1 MKTKIPL
8 IAIIGRP
15 NVGKSTLFNRIV
27 ETRKAIVDDL
37 SGVTRDRLCA
47 DASFRGK
54 AFQLMDT
61 GGLEPTKNEGM
72 LGLVKRQSELAIA
85 EADAIIFLVD
95 GRAGLTPT
103 DREVMNVVRGAPKP
117 VFVAVNK
124 IDIPAKETLVADFF
138 ELGVDTLYPV
148 SAEHGLGVDEL
159 LEAIYPLIIKHD
171 EDFDGG
177 DDGIPQIAIVGRPNV
192 GKSTLINTIARE
204 DRMVVSDLPGTTRDS
219 IDTLV
224 TYYKKSYRFIDTAGI
239 RRRGSIDRGVEHYS
253 VLRALKSLG
262 RADVAILVLDS
273 LEGPTEQDTKIAGLA
288 LRMGRAMILMIN
300 KWDLQAPGKEPRA
313 EYRLNLHRQ
322 MPFLHW
328 APFLFGAGM
337 KAKTVPQIFK
347 LIDQVM
353 EKYSQRVS
361 TGRLNRFFQDLL
373 EKTPPPAKK
382 GKSATASFLTQVSIK
397 PPTFV
402 IFTGNPKA
410 FGATY
415 IRFLENRIREEWGFD
430 GTPVRIR
437 IKSQG
442 KK

>member
-1 MKTKIPL
+1 MKKLPL

-27 ETRKAIVDDL
+27 EKRKAIVDDL
-37 SGVTRDRLCA
+37 AGITRDRLCA

-61 GGLEPTKNEGM
+61 GGLEPTRDEGM

-85 EADAIIFLVD
+85 EADAIIVLMD

-103 DREVMNVVRGAPKP
+103 DREIMNVVRGNPKP
-117 VFVAVNK
+117 IFVAVNK
-124 IDIPAKETLVADFF
+124 IDIPAKETLVADFC

-148 SAEHGLGVDEL
+148 SAEHGLGVDDL
-159 LEAIYPLIIKHD
+159 LEEVYPLIRNHN
-171 EDFDGG
+171 EDLEGRH
-177 DDGIPQIAIVGRPNV
+177 DGIPHIAVVGRPNV

-219 IDTLV
+219 IDSLV
-224 TYYKKSYRFIDTAGI
+224 TYYKKQYWFIDTAGI
-239 RRRGSIDRGVEHYS
+239 RRRGSIDRGVERYS

-262 RADVAILVLDS
+262 RADIAILVLDS
-273 LEGPTEQDTKIAGLA
+273 IEGPTEQDTKIAGLA

-300 KWDLQAPGKEPRA
+300 KWDLQEAGEEPRKA
-313 EYRLNLHRQ
+313 YRQHLHRQ

-328 APFLFGAGM
+328 APCLFGSGM
-337 KAKTVPQIFK
+337 KPKAVPQVFK

-361 TGRLNRFFQDLL
+361 TGRLNRFFQDIL
-373 EKTPPPAKK
+373 ETTPPPAKK
-382 GKSATASFLTQVSIK
+382 GKSATASFLTQVAVG
-397 PPTFV
+397 PPTF
-402 IFTGNPKA
+402 ILFTGHPKA

-415 IRFLENRIREEWGFD
+415 VRFLENRIREEWGFD
-430 GTPVRIR
+430 GTPIKIRIR
-437 IKSQG
+437 SKG
-442 KK
+442 K